1 MKKYLTLEQCQEAKQ
16 FLAEID
22 ASMEYIQYEDLE
34 IKYYKDPGTWVYSEV
49 IMAPKNTDPRNTDP
63 KISKSYRGKKIVLS
77 PCWSLND
84 LIEALDFR
92 GIVYR
97 VEFDGKMYIVKSGMC
112 MFEGVELIDCIYNLI
127 EEKWQNQNL

>member
-49 IMAPKNTDPRNTDP
+49 IMAPKNTDP

-84 LIEALDFR
+84 LIEALDSR

-97 VEFDGKMYIVKSGMC
+97 VEFDGKMYSVKSGMY
-112 MFEGVELIDCIYNLI
+112 MFEGAELIDCIYNLI

>member
-49 IMAPKNTDPRNTDP
+49 IMAPKNTDP

-84 LIEALDFR
+84 LIEALDSH

-97 VEFDGKMYIVKSGMC
+97 VEFDGKMYSVKSGMY
-112 MFEGVELIDCIYNLI
+112 MFEGAELIDCIYNLI